1 MAVIGHLPP
10 SSGRDGTLSAAAFNL
25 TGDTPPQLS
34 AANIS
39 VVVPVGGAA
48 RDWPR
53 AARSLGRFEPPPGEI
68 IVVIDGVNQ
77 QASETAASI
86 GATVIELDQR
96 GGPARARNLGAHAA
110 GGEIVLFL
118 DADIEAPSDL
128 PGRIARIFVE
138 RPELT
143 AVMGSY
149 DARPGDPGMVSQYR
163 NLLHHFIH
171 QAARERAS
179 TFWTGCGAIRRTA
192 LLEAGGFDERY
203 REPAIEDIEL
213 GVRLVRAGH
222 AIRLEKTLQVTHLKR
237 WRLGEMLA
245 TDLWRRAVPWNELM
259 LSERQ
264 TVNDLNVR
272 TLDRLSVVVAFLALA
287 AFAGTWRSL
296 AFTGAG
302 LLGLGLI
309 VALNASFFSLLA
321 RRKGALFALQAVP
334 LYWLY
339 LLVCGVGFLFGV
351 SRHLLGARG

>member
-1 MAVIGHLPP
+1 M
-10 SSGRDGTLSAAAFNL
+10 
-25 TGDTPPQLS
+25 
-34 AANIS
+34 
-39 VVVPVGGAA
+39 VVPVGGAA

-68 IVVIDGVNQ
+68 IVVIDGANQ
-77 QASETAASI
+77 PAAEMAASI
-86 GATVIELDQR
+86 GARVIEVGER
-96 GGPARARNLGAHAA
+96 GGPARARNLGARAA
-110 GGEIVLFL
+110 RGEIVLFL
-118 DADIEAPSDL
+118 DADIEAPADL
-128 PGRIARIFVE
+128 PGRIAGIFVE

-179 TFWTGCGAIRRTA
+179 TFWTGCGAIRRAA
-192 LLEAGGFDERY
+192 LLEAGGFNERY

-259 LSERQ
+259 LSERRA
-264 TVNDLNVR
+264 VNDLNVR

-302 LLGLGLI
+302 VLCLALI
-309 VALNASFFSLLA
+309 VALNASFFGLLA
-321 RRKGALFALQAVP
+321 RRKGAFFALRAVP

-339 LLVCGVGFLFGV
+339 LLVCGVGFVFGV
-351 SRHLLGARG
+351 SRHLLGARS

>member
-1 MAVIGHLPP
+1 
-10 SSGRDGTLSAAAFNL
+10 
-25 TGDTPPQLS
+25 
-34 AANIS
+34 
-39 VVVPVGGAA
+39 
-48 RDWPR
+48 
-53 AARSLGRFEPPPGEI
+53 
-68 IVVIDGVNQ
+68 
-77 QASETAASI
+77 
-86 GATVIELDQR
+86 
-96 GGPARARNLGAHAA
+96 
-110 GGEIVLFL
+110 
-118 DADIEAPSDL
+118 
-128 PGRIARIFVE
+128 
-138 RPELT
+138 
-143 AVMGSY
+143 
-149 DARPGDPGMVSQYR
+149 
-163 NLLHHFIH
+163 
-171 QAARERAS
+171 
-179 TFWTGCGAIRRTA
+179 
-192 LLEAGGFDERY
+192 
-203 REPAIEDIEL
+203 
-213 GVRLVRAGH
+213 VRLVRAGH